1 MANTLTSLRKIHYSK
16 NIEANLHDT
25 LIMNDLARDHSDEF
39 PDGITFEV
47 PQIAYQQVGN
57 YSGTL
62 ATKGITSQKSTLTMD
77 LVPIVSWAYDDVDK
91 LKDSWD
97 VLARVDTNS
106 VYKLKQQMEGDF
118 FSQYASARY
127 RNATPTAVLSTS
139 TAYSTVSAAVATLVH
154 AGVNPDEICVVVD
167 AFTADMLAQQAISS
181 TFTLSDSSFQR
192 GYTGQKIAGAMLY
205 RNQNLTATYTFDIAT
220 QPTAG
225 DTITINGVTFTFVS
239 SIGTTPWNI
248 LIETDANTTCGYLI
262 NAINQASTGV
272 AQSGAG
278 TKFIPL
284 TDDNADFLTGM
295 TATDGTNLFTMVSK
309 HGYRPVSS
317 NMTNASN
324 DWQAVYT
331 HALVMAKGAFSV
343 AYRRGLQT
351 DKRPIATS
359 LEYNYSNYLLWGKTV
374 TVEGAKKAYDLI
386 IMSQAAEA

>member
-1 MANTLTSLRKIHYSK
+1 MANTLTSLRKVHYSK
-16 NIEANLHDT
+16 NIEMNLHDT

-57 YSGTL
+57 YAGTL
-62 ATKGITSQKSTLTMD
+62 ATKGITSQKSTLTMN

-139 TAYSTVSAAVATLVH
+139 TAYSTISNAVATLVH

-167 AFTADMLAQQAISS
+167 AFTADMIAQQAISS
-181 TFTLSDSSFQR
+181 TFSLSDNSFQR
-192 GYTGQKIAGAMLY
+192 GYTGQKVAGAMLY
-205 RNQNLTATYTFDIAT
+205 RNQNLTATYSFAMAT
-220 QPTAG
+220 NPTAN
-225 DTITINGVTFTFVS
+225 DTVTINGVTFKFVAS
-239 SIGTTPWNI
+239 PSAAGDIDIGA
-248 LIETDANTTCGYLI
+248 DADASAQNLVEAI
-262 NAINQASTGV
+262 NAAATGV
-272 AQSGAG
+272 AGAG
-278 TKFIPL
+278 VGTKYIAL
-284 TDDNADFLTGM
+284 SDDNADFLTGF
-295 TATDGTNLFTMVSK
+295 TATDGTDLFTMTSK
-309 HGYRPVSS
+309 HWYRPVSS
-317 NMTNASN
+317 SMTAAGNKWA
-324 DWQAVYT
+324 AVYT

-386 IMSQAAEA
+386 IMSQAAA

>member
-1 MANTLTSLRKIHYSK
+1 MPNTLTSLRKIHYSK
-16 NIEANLHDT
+16 QIETNLHDT
-25 LIMNDLARDHSDEF
+25 LIMNDLAADLSNEF

-47 PQIAYQQVGN
+47 PQIAYMQVGN
-57 YSGTL
+57 YAGTL
-62 ATKGITSQKSTLTMD
+62 ATKGITSQKSTLTMN
-77 LVPIVSWAYDDVDK
+77 LVPIVSWSYDDVDK

-118 FSQYASARY
+118 FSQYASCRY
-127 RNATPTAVLSTS
+127 RNATPSAVLSTS
-139 TAYSTVSAAVATLVH
+139 TAFSTISNAVATLVH

-192 GYTGQKIAGAMLY
+192 GYTGLKVAGAMLY
-205 RNQNLTATYTFDIAT
+205 RNQNLTATTTLDLAT

-225 DTITINGVTFTFVS
+225 DTLTINGLTFTFVS
-239 SIGTTPWNI
+239 SIGTTEGNI

-262 NAINQASTGV
+262 NCINEASTGV
-272 AQSGAG
+272 AQSGSG
-278 TKFIPL
+278 TKFIPFSA
-284 TDDNADFLTGM
+284 DNADFLTGM
-295 TATDGTNLFTMVSK
+295 TAVDGTNLMTLTSK

-324 DWQAVYT
+324 DWQAVIT

-374 TVEGAKKAYDLI
+374 TVQGAKKAYDLS